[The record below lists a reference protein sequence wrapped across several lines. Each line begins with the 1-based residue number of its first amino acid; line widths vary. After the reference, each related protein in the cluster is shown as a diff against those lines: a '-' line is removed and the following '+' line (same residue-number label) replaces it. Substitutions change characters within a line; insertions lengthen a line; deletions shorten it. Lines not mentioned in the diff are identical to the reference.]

1 MDAVMILVIICIL
14 SIVCSLC
21 LSSIWGYEVWVLN
34 GKRMCV
40 NDPSTGY
47 DSPSMASLMLC
58 PLNQSLTN
66 YLLDYDTEPY
76 YDPEFGKNFN
86 NNYKQVSDLFNTRFV
101 GGTPPPIG
109 GNIVYC
115 NKEYTLCEDKIA
127 LTPYVIYIGKNTH
140 VKSVSGVNTLEIKY
154 YFYINTELFIN
165 ISSKMYDT
173 LETFISDI
181 DKYQKRYPEYETDFL
196 ELSVEKEAD
205 GVTPL
210 SSDILTDKK
219 NKRMLA
225 ALQLFVFPSSNELI
239 TTLIKS
245 VILRLSDNVKKDYL
259 ELLKKKKTSNT
270 MTTFEYFCYYGMLNL
285 LNNETNIL
293 LSR

>member
-1 MDAVMILVIICIL
+1 MLKEFDKEYNYK
-14 SIVCSLC
+14 
-21 LSSIWGYEVWVLN
+21 G
-34 GKRMCV
+34 R
-40 NDPSTGY
+40 
-47 DSPSMASLMLC
+47 SPF
-58 PLNQSLTN
+58 
-66 YLLDYDTEPY
+66 PY
-76 YDPEFGKNFN
+76 YYQDDILDEEFAKELQKEIMELPLEEFDRYN
-86 NNYKQVSDLFNTRFV
+86 NPFEQKYTYRDKSKYPKKLQELM
-101 GGTPPPIG
+101 
-109 GNIVYC
+109 
-115 NKEYTLCEDKIA
+115 EYLTCEDKIT

-140 VKSVSGVNTLEIKY
+140 IKSVNGVNTLEIKY

-173 LETFISDI
+173 LESFISDI
-181 DKYQKRYPEYETDFL
+181 DKYQKRYPKYETDFL

-210 SSDILTDKK
+210 NSDILTDKK

-245 VILRLSDNVKKDYL
+245 VISRLSDNVKKDYL

-270 MTTFEYFCYYGMLNL
+270 MTTFEYFCYYAMLNL